1 MAAEVRPAAISQYSL
16 LKAWRYFGFFRQG
29 REMEMRLQ
37 RSQSFA
43 TSLSLLGIDL
53 VSTQDGT
60 RDQPLREAFQTFCLM
75 ACSKHRCYKSVL
87 FFELPKIV
95 SETYFQMNKISVSAI
110 LPALVVLASTLC
122 WEGLLVLHHATGSSP
137 KEMLSEEVLHL
148 TACFNTG
155 VRAFPFPL
163 NHKSLRYYSL
173 FLTLTD
179 FLVKQRHRL
188 AFCAS
193 VWG

>member
-1 MAAEVRPAAISQYSL
+1 MAAEVRPAAISQYSP
-16 LKAWRYFGFFRQG
+16 LKAWRYFGFLPQG

-95 SETYFQMNKISVSAI
+95 RHIFRWTKFLSQRYCRPWLCLQAHSA
-110 LPALVVLASTLC
+110 
-122 WEGLLVLHHATGSSP
+122 EKG
-137 KEMLSEEVLHL
+137 
-148 TACFNTG
+148 
-155 VRAFPFPL
+155 
-163 NHKSLRYYSL
+163 SL
-173 FLTLTD
+173 FCTMPLAPLLKKCSQRKSCILQPISTPMWEP
-179 FLVKQRHRL
+179 FLFL
-188 AFCAS
+188 
-193 VWG
+193 